1 MCDTSNITVG
11 TIVMVKVG
19 RNEIKV
25 VTEITANG
33 WKVKKVGSDRE
44 FIVTRIERVIAEPG
58 ASEAAPA
65 TEPEAEEEVDTPN
78 PAPESGGSPEKKLSL
93 LNAALQVLKRSRTP
107 LNTKEILAQ
116 VIEEGLWS
124 PNGAKTPER
133 SSRKSSKKV
142 SGARMEQRLR
152 SRAFTPHSSARSR
165 RRRRRASARVP
176 PAGAHSSST
185 ADRSS
190 RCGSRSGKCIQK
202 QFPRRIQ
209 RQEQLDVCAKVLRF
223 YFLSAPK
230 VIPNQTGTRSAGFLR
245 KFSKGCCRNG
255 RSRQLLGMSLQFRQT
270 VFRLNPPGMDGRT
283 SCVTQRLNALASG
296 FRLRRIRE

>member
-19 RNEIKV
+19 RNEIEVV

-58 ASEAAPA
+58 
-65 TEPEAEEEVDTPN
+65 TPEAEEEVDTPN

-124 PNGAKTPER
+124 PNGAKTPEQSLYSAFFR
-133 SSRKSSKKV
+133 EIKEKETPRVRKSAARR
-142 SGARMEQRLR
+142 GAFEFN
-152 SRAFTPHSSARSR
+152 S
-165 RRRRRASARVP
+165 
-176 PAGAHSSST
+176 
-185 ADRSS
+185 
-190 RCGSRSGKCIQK
+190 
-202 QFPRRIQ
+202 
-209 RQEQLDVCAKVLRF
+209 
-223 YFLSAPK
+223 
-230 VIPNQTGTRSAGFLR
+230 
-245 KFSKGCCRNG
+245 
-255 RSRQLLGMSLQFRQT
+255 
-270 VFRLNPPGMDGRT
+270 
-283 SCVTQRLNALASG
+283 
-296 FRLRRIRE
+296 

>member
-19 RNEIKV
+19 RNEIEVV

-58 ASEAAPA
+58 APEAVSATEPEAEAVDAESPSEAAPA
-65 TEPEAEEEVDTPN
+65 TESESESAAPEAEEEVDTPN

-124 PNGAKTPER
+124 PNGAKTPEQSLYSAFFR
-133 SSRKSSKKV
+133 EIKEKEMPRIRKSAARR
-142 SGARMEQRLR
+142 GAFEFN
-152 SRAFTPHSSARSR
+152 S
-165 RRRRRASARVP
+165 
-176 PAGAHSSST
+176 
-185 ADRSS
+185 
-190 RCGSRSGKCIQK
+190 
-202 QFPRRIQ
+202 
-209 RQEQLDVCAKVLRF
+209 
-223 YFLSAPK
+223 
-230 VIPNQTGTRSAGFLR
+230 
-245 KFSKGCCRNG
+245 
-255 RSRQLLGMSLQFRQT
+255 
-270 VFRLNPPGMDGRT
+270 
-283 SCVTQRLNALASG
+283 
-296 FRLRRIRE
+296 

>member
-19 RNEIKV
+19 RNEIEVV

-58 ASEAAPA
+58 APEAESAA
-65 TEPEAEEEVDTPN
+65 PEAEEEVDTPN

-124 PNGAKTPER
+124 PNGAKTPEQSLYSAFFR
-133 SSRKSSKKV
+133 EIKEKETPRVRKSAARR
-142 SGARMEQRLR
+142 GAFEL
-152 SRAFTPHSSARSR
+152 TH
-165 RRRRRASARVP
+165 
-176 PAGAHSSST
+176 
-185 ADRSS
+185 
-190 RCGSRSGKCIQK
+190 
-202 QFPRRIQ
+202 
-209 RQEQLDVCAKVLRF
+209 
-223 YFLSAPK
+223 
-230 VIPNQTGTRSAGFLR
+230 
-245 KFSKGCCRNG
+245 
-255 RSRQLLGMSLQFRQT
+255 
-270 VFRLNPPGMDGRT
+270 
-283 SCVTQRLNALASG
+283 
-296 FRLRRIRE
+296 

>member
-19 RNEIKV
+19 RNEIEVV

-58 ASEAAPA
+58 ASEAVPA
-65 TEPEAEEEVDTPN
+65 TEPEAESAAPEAEEEVDTPN

-124 PNGAKTPER
+124 PNGAKTPEQSLYSAVFR
-133 SSRKSSKKV
+133 EIKEKETPRVRKSAARR
-142 SGARMEQRLR
+142 GAFEFN
-152 SRAFTPHSSARSR
+152 S
-165 RRRRRASARVP
+165 
-176 PAGAHSSST
+176 
-185 ADRSS
+185 
-190 RCGSRSGKCIQK
+190 
-202 QFPRRIQ
+202 
-209 RQEQLDVCAKVLRF
+209 
-223 YFLSAPK
+223 
-230 VIPNQTGTRSAGFLR
+230 
-245 KFSKGCCRNG
+245 
-255 RSRQLLGMSLQFRQT
+255 
-270 VFRLNPPGMDGRT
+270 
-283 SCVTQRLNALASG
+283 
-296 FRLRRIRE
+296 

>member
-19 RNEIKV
+19 RNEIEVV

-58 ASEAAPA
+58 APEAVPATEPETEAVDAEIPSEAAPA
-65 TEPEAEEEVDTPN
+65 TEPETEAVDAEIPAEAAPATEPETEAVDAEIPSEAEEEVDTPN

-124 PNGAKTPER
+124 PNGAKTPEQNLYSAFFR
-133 SSRKSSKKV
+133 EIKEKETPRVRKSAARR
-142 SGARMEQRLR
+142 GAFEFN
-152 SRAFTPHSSARSR
+152 S
-165 RRRRRASARVP
+165 
-176 PAGAHSSST
+176 
-185 ADRSS
+185 
-190 RCGSRSGKCIQK
+190 
-202 QFPRRIQ
+202 
-209 RQEQLDVCAKVLRF
+209 
-223 YFLSAPK
+223 
-230 VIPNQTGTRSAGFLR
+230 
-245 KFSKGCCRNG
+245 
-255 RSRQLLGMSLQFRQT
+255 
-270 VFRLNPPGMDGRT
+270 
-283 SCVTQRLNALASG
+283 
-296 FRLRRIRE
+296 

>member
-19 RNEIKV
+19 RNEIEVV

-58 ASEAAPA
+58 VPEAAPATEPETEAVDAESPSEAAPA
-65 TEPEAEEEVDTPN
+65 TESEAESAAPEAEEEVDTPN

-124 PNGAKTPER
+124 PNGAKTPEQSLYSAFFR
-133 SSRKSSKKV
+133 EIKEKETPRVRKSAARR
-142 SGARMEQRLR
+142 GAFEFN
-152 SRAFTPHSSARSR
+152 S
-165 RRRRRASARVP
+165 
-176 PAGAHSSST
+176 
-185 ADRSS
+185 
-190 RCGSRSGKCIQK
+190 
-202 QFPRRIQ
+202 
-209 RQEQLDVCAKVLRF
+209 
-223 YFLSAPK
+223 
-230 VIPNQTGTRSAGFLR
+230 
-245 KFSKGCCRNG
+245 
-255 RSRQLLGMSLQFRQT
+255 
-270 VFRLNPPGMDGRT
+270 
-283 SCVTQRLNALASG
+283 
-296 FRLRRIRE
+296 